1 MSNSKLTWS
10 NGWECHYG
18 DTTVVIDHDYDLKA
32 DYDYPRTHKAI
43 TSDGRS
49 IRVVIDHDA
58 TGTATTGTGDTVVRS
73 VPRGWTAGDRRYAA

>member
-1 MSNSKLTWS
+1 MDNSKLNWN

-18 DTTVVIDHDYDLKA
+18 DATVVIDRDYDLKA
-32 DYDYPRTHKAI
+32 DYDYPRTHKALYR
-43 TSDGRS
+43 DGRS

-58 TGTATTGTGDTVVRS
+58 TGTNTSGTGDTVVRS